1 MPART
6 DRATRAER
14 MVFMIILLD
23 LYPSFQYRA
32 FVAHDVHMAHSALL
46 KSCSHAPVTNS
57 ETTRGARDPP
67 GRKFTEKVMGRCA
80 SRGRARSQ
88 PHRQGHRAPCSRGS
102 L

>member
-57 ETTRGARDPP
+57 EATRGARGRP
-67 GRKFTEKVMGRCA
+67 GGASSRKK
-80 SRGRARSQ
+80 
-88 PHRQGHRAPCSRGS
+88 
-102 L
+102 